1 MNWIWFGIR
10 VLGLTSYLL
19 LTLSVLGGILRG
31 VPKKKYFLLQFHQQI
46 GQIALLLGGLHGFLL
61 LFDSYEPY
69 SLIGLLIPFASSFEP
84 VLSGFGTIGLYLL
97 LIVIVT
103 SDFMKTIGRAAWKKA
118 HYLAFPSWLLI
129 WAHGLFIGT
138 EGREEWALAMYGSTF
153 LLVLFATIYMTVGR
167 RKQNKPVDARS
178 SH

>member
-69 SLIGLLIPFASSFEP
+69 SLVGLLVPFASSYEP

-103 SDFMKTIGRAAWKKA
+103 SDFMKKIGRVAWKKA
-118 HYLAFPSWLLI
+118 HYLAFPCWLLI
-129 WAHGLFIGT
+129 WAHGLFMGT
-138 EGREEWALAMYGSTF
+138 EGREGWALVMYGSTF
-153 LLVLFATIYMTVGR
+153 LLVLFATIYMTAGR